1 MRWLESFVDALRKIV
16 PVAAFVLAYLSLT
29 PEYLGLDVALMV
41 FNGILVS
48 VLAAMLYFFK
58 FDLDNEFGDVISEI
72 EQFRSEASAGFDGV
86 VDGIEKREVGEEDV
100 RKTDGGGS
108 NFVSHEDFTQRN
120 RNWNGRMGTEEYV
133 DLGAREPSGAGA
145 LGGVVAGGLLG
156 APFGPAAVIFGGV
169 VGGLVGNAV
178 EYQNLKERRKEDLRK
193 AAWNVI
199 KTRAHPR
206 PHRRQ
211 FVEQRDGEDG
221 RGEYWEFEFVDE
233 RDETHYVRLYLNDE
247 KFRYLDGC
255 G

>member
-1 MRWLESFVDALRKIV
+1 MNWLESFVDALRKIV
-16 PVAAFVLAYLSLT
+16 PVAAFVLAYLGLA
-29 PEYLGLDVALMV
+29 PEYLGPDIALLV

-58 FDLDNEFGDVISEI
+58 LDLNNEFGDVVSEI
-72 EQFRSEASAGFDGV
+72 KQLRSETSAGFDGV
-86 VDGIEKREVGEEDV
+86 VDVIEKRDVEEEDV
-100 RKTDGGGS
+100 RKTDGGRS
-108 NFVSHEDFTQRN
+108 NFVSHEDFMQRN
-120 RNWNGRMGTEEYV
+120 RNWNGRMGAEEYV

-145 LGGVVAGGLLG
+145 LSGVVAGGLLG

-178 EYQNLKERRKEDLRK
+178 EYQNLKERRKEYLRK

-199 KTRAHPR
+199 RTQAHPR

-233 RDETHYVRLYLNDE
+233 RDETHYVRLYLDDG
-247 KFRYLDGC
+247 KLRYVDGR
-255 G
+255 